1 MLLRFDLFSFIF
13 WQTICDMDYAVDN
26 INFPTDEAELMQLV
40 DNWAA
45 RHKDHHGRY
54 RAQLWQ

>member
-1 MLLRFDLFSFIF
+1 
-13 WQTICDMDYAVDN
+13 MDYAVDN